1 MKFIARHLNLIGLLM
16 LAAFG
21 AAATGLYFQT
31 PANTKSVQA
40 KATTPAGGFVCPMHP
55 NVTSATQSDCPECG
69 MKLVA
74 IGSEKTEAAT
84 GAHKSGC
91 CAEKPVAAEPS
102 LAAMACPH
110 LAAQAVQAAQTPP
123 ADACCSKPAT
133 P

>member
-21 AAATGLYFQT
+21 AAAAGLYFQT
-31 PANTKSVQA
+31 PKYAVAEKP
-40 KATTPAGGFVCPMHP
+40 KAAAPAPGFVCPMHP

-74 IGSEKTEAAT
+74 AGSEKTQPDS
-84 GAHKSGC
+84 AHKGGC
-91 CAEKPVAAEPS
+91 CAEKPVVKP
-102 LAAMACPH
+102 AAMACPH
-110 LAAQAVQAAQTPP
+110 LAAQAAETAQSQAA
-123 ADACCSKPAT
+123 AGCCSKPAN